1 MQKFDRMFDVSL
13 VTDPAYFGTDV
24 NVRSLDSYFEELP
37 DESYKKEVESLRS
50 LIN

>member
-1 MQKFDRMFDVSL
+1 MFDISL

-24 NVRSLDSYFEELP
+24 NVRSLDFYFEEVP
-37 DESYKKEVESLRS
+37 DESYKREAEILRH